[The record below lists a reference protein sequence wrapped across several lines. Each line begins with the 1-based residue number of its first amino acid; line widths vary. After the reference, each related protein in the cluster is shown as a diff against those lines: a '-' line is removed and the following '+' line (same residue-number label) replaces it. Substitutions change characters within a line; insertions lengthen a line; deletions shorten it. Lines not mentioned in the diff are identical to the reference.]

1 MVLAMAFVFHW
12 LFWEE
17 GMGLN
22 LLLFNALMVA
32 LLWFLYPET
41 FKKIQTRGVL
51 MGTFFTGAM
60 VIWHNSG
67 VSKVVNLASLTLLAG
82 FCQNIR
88 LRSVPFAFAQ
98 SGLGLIQVPLSFRRE
113 LGKLS
118 VGPWW
123 LKKSLSY
130 LKLIGIPLA
139 ALSVFT
145 GIFLIANPKFSSLSQ
160 EYLGH
165 IEEWVAQWSVGS
177 FLFWC
182 LGVLVMGG
190 LLLNQHRDKL
200 SEREAGQRDQL
211 LRTRRKHQVNFPFL
225 ALKNEYR
232 TGLMLMLSVNLLLL
246 VNNLID
252 IDWIWI
258 NFEPGPG
265 FDLTQFVHEGTYLLI
280 MSILLS
286 MGIML
291 YYFRGN
297 LNFYSRSRWL
307 KGLSYAWIAQ
317 NVVLVISVA
326 MRNYHYIAE
335 GGLAYK
341 RIGVFFFLALVVFG
355 LFTLWLKI
363 RDRMSTYYLFRVNA
377 WAVYGIAMLLC
388 VVSWDRVISDFNLT
402 HGEPGQLDRK
412 FLMEMTEAALP
423 SILEHRDLFEAP
435 ITNPNP
441 YKSQLTYKIKQFHQA
456 QENHTWRSWNYDD
469 QRVARYLDAH
479 YLELKQAGY
488 EK

>member
-1 MVLAMAFVFHW
+1 MHQLRSTIQPLPMVLAMAFVFHW

-22 LLLFNALMVA
+22 LLLFNALMGA
-32 LLWFLYPET
+32 LLWFLYPEA
-41 FKKIQTRGVL
+41 FKKIQTKGVL
-51 MGTFFTGAM
+51 LGTMFTGAM

-67 VSKVVNLASLTLLAG
+67 VSKVINFASLTLLAG
-82 FCQNIR
+82 FCQNIQ
-88 LRSVPFAFAQ
+88 LRSVPFALAQ

-113 LGKLS
+113 INKLS
-118 VGPWW
+118 IGPWW

-130 LKLIGIPLA
+130 LKLIGIPLSALAVFA
-139 ALSVFT
+139 A
-145 GIFLIANPKFSSLSQ
+145 IFLIANPRFSALTQ

-165 IEEWVAQWSVGS
+165 LGEWIAQWSAGS
-177 FLFWC
+177 FFFWC

-190 LLLNQHRDKL
+190 LLLNHRREKL
-200 SEREAGQRDQL
+200 SQREAGQRDQL
-211 LRTRRKHQVNFPFL
+211 LRTRRQHRVNFPLL

-258 NFEPGPG
+258 NFEPGPEI
-265 FDLTQFVHEGTYLLI
+265 DLTQFVHEGTYLLI
-280 MSILLS
+280 ISILLS

-307 KGLSYAWIAQ
+307 KGLSYAWILQ
-317 NVVLVISVA
+317 NVILVVSVA
-326 MRNYHYIAE
+326 LRNYHYIAE

-377 WAVYGIAMLLC
+377 WAVYGIAMLLSS
-388 VVSWDRVISDFNLT
+388 VNWDRVITDYNLI
-402 HGEPGQLDRK
+402 HSQPNQL
-412 FLMEMTEAALP
+412 
-423 SILEHRDLFEAP
+423 
-435 ITNPNP
+435 
-441 YKSQLTYKIKQFHQA
+441 
-456 QENHTWRSWNYDD
+456 
-469 QRVARYLDAH
+469 
-479 YLELKQAGY
+479 
-488 EK
+488 